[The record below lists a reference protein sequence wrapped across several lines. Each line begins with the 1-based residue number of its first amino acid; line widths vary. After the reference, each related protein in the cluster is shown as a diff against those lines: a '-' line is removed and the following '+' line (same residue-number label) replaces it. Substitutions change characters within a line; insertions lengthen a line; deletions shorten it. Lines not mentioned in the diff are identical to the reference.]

1 MRRKI
6 TQMSF
11 EIVSSSSQESTSTEP
26 IFLDMLS
33 SFMDMQIL

>member
-6 TQMSF
+6 TQMNF
-11 EIVSSSSQESTSTEP
+11 EIISPPSQESISTES